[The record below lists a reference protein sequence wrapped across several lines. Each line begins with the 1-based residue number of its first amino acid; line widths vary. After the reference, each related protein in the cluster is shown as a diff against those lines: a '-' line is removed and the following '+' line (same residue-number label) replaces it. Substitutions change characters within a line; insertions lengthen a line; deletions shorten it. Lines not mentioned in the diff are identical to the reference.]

1 MAIMSQEDK
10 KTSVDFRNYNMIKP
24 NRRLPYKL
32 PIEIEE
38 KLCQLLNHFKL
49 NFASI
54 DLMVRGNNFY
64 FLEIN
69 PVGQFGMV
77 SGPCNYK
84 IEKLIAKYIIEN
96 NANR

>member
-1 MAIMSQEDK
+1 
-10 KTSVDFRNYNMIKP
+10 
-24 NRRLPYKL
+24 
-32 PIEIEE
+32 
-38 KLCQLLNHFKL
+38 
-49 NFASI
+49 
-54 DLMVRGNNFY
+54 MVRGNNFY